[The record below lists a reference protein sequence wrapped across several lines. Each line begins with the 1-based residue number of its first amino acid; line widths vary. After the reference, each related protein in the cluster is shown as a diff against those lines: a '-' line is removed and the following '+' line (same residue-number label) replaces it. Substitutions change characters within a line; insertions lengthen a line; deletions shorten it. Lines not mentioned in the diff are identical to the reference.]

1 MVLSKSRSGN
11 KCNPSILSRT
21 KLCRGDSPGAQID
34 SKAVVS
40 LERKPSISGHS
51 SENVSRRVL
60 EMPTWQLEEEIKLLR
75 EQLGC
80 LEAERDRALDE
91 LREMKQVVNET
102 NYLREILYSTQ
113 KELHDKSVNME
124 NLRAELDK
132 AAVEREVAEEKLREG
147 LSNAEASA
155 ARSRQML
162 SDLTS
167 RIKELEVEL
176 ENKKSS
182 ESKTLISLEHAKLEV
197 ESLNEKIKLMEES
210 GQPKAIIE
218 ERENVAS
225 LTIKSLRQEVASLKC
240 ELKSATEAEEKSKK
254 AMDGLA
260 LALKEVAGEAI
271 EAKEDVKLKLSAT
284 QLELDQVKRE
294 NTKLKER
301 IKRKEERYQR
311 EVEEARK
318 EMEVHKNTV
327 ERLRL
332 EAEETLLAWNG
343 KEVGFV
349 SCIKRAEEERDDAH
363 RESVRLRDL
372 LKQAI
377 SEANAAKA
385 AANIAID
392 ENSKLKDALADKEGA
407 LLLLIR
413 ENERL
418 KH

>member
-1 MVLSKSRSGN
+1 MLLSKSRSGN
-11 KCNPSILSRT
+11 KCHPSILSRT

-40 LERKPSISGHS
+40 LERKPSISDHS

-60 EMPTWQLEEEIKLLR
+60 EMPTWQLEEEIKVLR

-91 LREMKQVVNET
+91 LREMKQMVNET

-113 KELHDKSVNME
+113 KELHDKSLNIE

-132 AAVEREVAEEKLREG
+132 AAVEREVAEENLREAV
-147 LSNAEASA
+147 SNAEASA
-155 ARSRQML
+155 ERSRQML

-167 RIKELEVEL
+167 RIKELEEEL

-197 ESLNEKIKLMEES
+197 ESLNEKIKLIEES
-210 GQPKAIIE
+210 GPPKVIIE
-218 ERENVAS
+218 ECENVAS
-225 LTIKSLRQEVASLKC
+225 LTIKSLRQEVASLKS

-301 IKRKEERYQR
+301 MKRKEERYQR
-311 EVEEARK
+311 EVEEAKK

-372 LKQAI
+372 LRQAI

-385 AANIAID
+385 ASNIAID

>member
-147 LSNAEASA
+147 LSNAEAST

-349 SCIKRAEEERDDAH
+349 SCIKRAEEERDNAH

>member
-1 MVLSKSRSGN
+1 
-11 KCNPSILSRT
+11 
-21 KLCRGDSPGAQID
+21 
-34 SKAVVS
+34 
-40 LERKPSISGHS
+40 
-51 SENVSRRVL
+51 
-60 EMPTWQLEEEIKLLR
+60 MPTWQLEEEIKLLR

-147 LSNAEASA
+147 LSNAEAST

-349 SCIKRAEEERDDAH
+349 SCIKRAEEERDNAH